1 MKIALPR
8 VLLAL
13 VPILAALADSAHATD
28 PVFRKLYARF
38 AIDPSLNLA
47 GTSVAVSDL
56 YVLVGEPNHSEV
68 VGQAGAVHVF
78 SATTGRYLRKL
89 TASDGDGNH
98 RFGSSVSISGTMALI
113 GAPFDGLAG
122 DGKAYVFDLKTGR
135 QKLILAQ
142 TDATGGDRFGSA
154 VAIDGDRAL
163 VGAVDHNLSTGA
175 AYLFDTVTGAQL

>member
-1 MKIALPR
+1 MKTPPTRALAAAFL
-8 VLLAL
+8 VLLSL
-13 VPILAALADSAHATD
+13 PGLAHATD

-38 AIDPSLNLA
+38 AIDPSLNQA
-47 GTSVAVSDL
+47 GTSVAVSDQ

-122 DGKAYVFDLKTGR
+122 DGK
-135 QKLILAQ
+135 
-142 TDATGGDRFGSA
+142 
-154 VAIDGDRAL
+154 
-163 VGAVDHNLSTGA
+163 
-175 AYLFDTVTGAQL
+175 